1 MDGKT
6 KAKYFLE
13 MIENEDNHA
22 GTTHSN
28 ATGEFSCEDEG
39 LTNKKEN
46 TLTEPQNGSQGH
58 THIINRSEGEGFS
71 FLQAE
76 PEASKE
82 KDLTL
87 SIVTSRAKRI
97 ELRLRNMK
105 KDLAGELNGERRE
118 RLKNGIAEYEIR
130 LDELKRIEAA
140 AAGN

>member
-13 MIENEDNHA
+13 MIENENNHA

-28 ATGEFSCEDEG
+28 GTGAFSCEDEG
-39 LTNKKEN
+39 LTSKKEN
-46 TLTEPQNGSQGH
+46 ALTEPQNGSQRH
-58 THIINRSEGEGFS
+58 THIINRSEGEDFS
-71 FLQAE
+71 ILQAQDT
-76 PEASKE
+76 ASKE
-82 KDLTL
+82 NDLTL
-87 SIVTSRAKRI
+87 AIVTSRAKRI

-118 RLKNGIAEYEIR
+118 LLKDGIAEYEIR

>member
-46 TLTEPQNGSQGH
+46 ALTEPQNGSQGH
-58 THIINRSEGEGFS
+58 AHIINRSEGEDFS
-71 FLQAE
+71 ILQAQDT
-76 PEASKE
+76 ASKE

-87 SIVTSRAKRI
+87 AIVTSRAKKT

-105 KDLAGELNGERRE
+105 KDLAGEINPTKRQ
-118 RLKNGIAEYEIR
+118 RLRDSIAEYEIR
-130 LDELKRIEAA
+130 LDELNRILSAA
-140 AAGN
+140 EK

>member
-1 MDGKT
+1 MDGKN
-6 KAKYFLE
+6 KALYFLQ
-13 MIENEDNHA
+13 MIENENDPCVIQPHQ
-22 GTTHSN
+22 
-28 ATGEFSCEDEG
+28 ATGTIEG
-39 LTNKKEN
+39 LDKELTAKKEKA
-46 TLTEPQNGSQGH
+46 LRRAQDGSEGY
-58 THIINRSEGEGFS
+58 THIDSHPEGEGFS

-87 SIVTSRAKRI
+87 SIVISRIRKT

-105 KDLAGELNGERRE
+105 AALAGELNTERRE
-118 RLKNGIAEYEIR
+118 RLQKGIAEYEIR

>member
-28 ATGEFSCEDEG
+28 ATGEFSCEYEG

-46 TLTEPQNGSQGH
+46 ALTEPQNGSQGH
-58 THIINRSEGEGFS
+58 THIINRSEGEDFS
-71 FLQAE
+71 ILQAQDT
-76 PEASKE
+76 ASKE

-87 SIVTSRAKRI
+87 AIVTSRAKRV

-105 KDLAGELNGERRE
+105 KDLSGELNGERRE

>member
-46 TLTEPQNGSQGH
+46 ALTEPQNGSQGH
-58 THIINRSEGEGFS
+58 THIINRSEGEDFS
-71 FLQAE
+71 ILQAQDT
-76 PEASKE
+76 ASKE

-87 SIVTSRAKRI
+87 AIVTSRAKRV

-105 KDLAGELNGERRE
+105 KDLSGELNGERRE

>member
-1 MDGKT
+1 MKSDERT
-6 KAKYFLE
+6 QTSLFQTATEAFTYTDEE
-13 MIENEDNHA
+13 MTDKNK
-22 GTTHSN
+22 N
-28 ATGEFSCEDEG
+28 A
-39 LTNKKEN
+39 LR
-46 TLTEPQNGSQGH
+46 EPQNGSQGH

-71 FLQAE
+71 ILQAQDT
-76 PEASKE
+76 ASKE

-87 SIVTSRAKRI
+87 AIVTSRAKRI